1 MSEQLL
7 IRCEN
12 CGANNRVP
20 PEKVAQ
26 EAKAVCG
33 RCKKPLSFR
42 PTALAVT
49 DATFSEEVER
59 SPLPV
64 LVDMWAP
71 WCGPCRMVTPIVEEL
86 AGELAGRMRIA
97 KLNIDDN
104 PATANRFGIESI
116 PALLVFQNGREI
128 DRIVGAQPKQAILH
142 RIQHLIA
149 N

>member
-1 MSEQLL
+1 
-7 IRCEN
+7 
-12 CGANNRVP
+12 
-20 PEKVAQ
+20 
-26 EAKAVCG
+26 
-33 RCKKPLSFR
+33 
-42 PTALAVT
+42 VT
-49 DATFSEEVER
+49 DATFLEEVER

-86 AGELAGRMRIA
+86 AAELAGRMRIA

-104 PATANRFGIESI
+104 PAIANRFGIESI

-128 DRIVGAQPKQAILH
+128 DRIVGAQPKQEILRH
-142 RIQHLIA
+142 LQHLIA

>member
-1 MSEQLL
+1 MSDQLL

-12 CGANNRVP
+12 CRANNRVP
-20 PEKVAQ
+20 REKMR
-26 EAKAVCG
+26 EGAKPVCG
-33 RCKKPLSFR
+33 RCRQPLSFR
-42 PTALAVT
+42 PHAVTVT
-49 DATFSEEVER
+49 DATFSEEVEH

-86 AGELAGRMRIA
+86 AAELAGRMRIA

-128 DRIVGAQPKQAILH
+128 DRIVGAQPKQEILRH
-142 RIQHLIA
+142 LQHLIA
-149 N
+149 D

>member
-20 PEKVAQ
+20 PEKAR
-26 EAKAVCG
+26 EGAKAVCG
-33 RCKKPLSFR
+33 RCRKPLSFR
-42 PTALAVT
+42 PAALVVT

>member
-1 MSEQLL
+1 
-7 IRCEN
+7 
-12 CGANNRVP
+12 
-20 PEKVAQ
+20 
-26 EAKAVCG
+26 
-33 RCKKPLSFR
+33 LSFR
-42 PTALAVT
+42 PAALVVT

>member
-1 MSEQLL
+1 
-7 IRCEN
+7 
-12 CGANNRVP
+12 
-20 PEKVAQ
+20 
-26 EAKAVCG
+26 
-33 RCKKPLSFR
+33 LSFR
-42 PTALAVT
+42 PAALAVT